1 MVRWYRGSLHD
12 ENLMVQPVQ
21 LQSSMIFVL
30 KFLRTN
36 MFEDQ
41 YEFKEQFEW
50 SMRDI
55 QDIMKNF
62 GKQCYVNNLTYSQ
75 PISGCYSS
83 NV

>member
-1 MVRWYRGSLHD
+1 
-12 ENLMVQPVQ
+12 
-21 LQSSMIFVL
+21 MIFVL

-36 MFEDQ
+36 MFEDH
-41 YEFKEQFEW
+41 YEFKEQFEY

-62 GKQCYVNNLTYSQ
+62 GKKYCVKNLTYSQ
-75 PISGCYSS
+75 LISGCYSS